1 MTTKPY
7 PGADSLSSA
16 PVNRASL
23 SKTDAQRHLRLI
35 TFISTFGGLLFG
47 YDTGVINGALMF
59 MKQDLMLT
67 SFTEGMVASSLLLGA
82 AIGAVLGGRLSDR
95 NGRRKNILALAALFF
110 CGALACSLA
119 PGLGTMILA
128 RFVLGLAVGGASV
141 TVPTYLAEMSPSAIR
156 GRVVT
161 QNELMI
167 VSGQLLAFIMNA
179 VIGSTFGEQEGIWRW
194 MLVIA
199 TLPAVVLWCGML
211 LMPESPRWLA
221 SKGRFS
227 EVLQVLKLVRERD
240 QAAAEM
246 REIRNLA
253 GQPEGE
259 PRASWADLQLPWI
272 RRVLF
277 IGIGL
282 AVVQQLTGVNSIMY
296 YGTQILSESGFGPKA
311 ALVANISNGLVA
323 VLATCAGIYYLDRV
337 GRRPM
342 LLCGLIGTTASLL
355 MIALLSY
362 GMQPS
367 VLRAAWILGGMLV
380 YMVFMAGM
388 VAPVVWLLLAEIFPL
403 RIRGFAIGVA
413 GCALWLT
420 NFNVGLLF
428 PPLIA
433 WVGIGGTFFI
443 FVVLG
448 LGAIRFCVKYVPET
462 RNKSLEAIEE
472 LFRSQCSTRP

>member
-1 MTTKPY
+1 MTIKTY
-7 PGADSLSSA
+7 AGADTLSSA
-16 PVNRASL
+16 PPDRANL
-23 SKTDAQRHLRLI
+23 SKTEARRHLRMI

-59 MKQDLMLT
+59 MKHDLNLT
-67 SFTEGMVASSLLLGA
+67 PFTEGLVASSLLLGA
-82 AIGAVLGGRLSDR
+82 AIGAVLGGRMSDR
-95 NGRRKNILALAALFF
+95 NGRRKNILVLAAVFF

-119 PGLGTMILA
+119 PGLTTMVVA

-141 TVPTYLAEMSPSAIR
+141 TVPTYLAEMSPSHIR
-156 GRVVT
+156 GRIVT

-179 VIGSTFGEQEGIWRW
+179 IIGNTFADQEGIWRW

-199 TLPAVVLWCGML
+199 TLPAVVLWVGML

-221 SKGRFS
+221 SKGRFG

-253 GQPEGE
+253 SLTEEVPH
-259 PRASWADLQLPWI
+259 ASWADLQTPWI

-311 ALVANISNGLVA
+311 ALLANISNGLVA
-323 VLATCAGIYYLDRV
+323 VLATCGGIYFLDRV

-342 LLCGLIGTTASLL
+342 LLCGLFGTTASLL
-355 MIALLSY
+355 VIALMSY
-362 GMQPS
+362 GLPPS
-367 VLRAAWILGGMLV
+367 PLRAYWILGGMLV

-388 VAPVVWLLLAEIFPL
+388 VAPVIWLLLAEIFPL
-403 RIRGFAIGVA
+403 RIRGFAIGMA

-420 NFNVGLLF
+420 NFNVGLFF

-448 LGAIRFCVKYVPET
+448 IGAIRFCLKYVPET
-462 RNKSLEAIEE
+462 RNRSLESIEE
-472 LFRSQCSTRP
+472 LFREQCRR